1 MMTNIELPMTELK
14 VLHESTVQPE
24 EIDALGHMNVRYY
37 MARVDQ
43 ANRSML
49 AELGIQE
56 EPGKAIRRLDTYTR
70 FHREQFAGA
79 TLHTLGGLIA
89 VAGSDES
96 REMNGYFEIRNPDN
110 NQVAASFILR
120 SCLIDV
126 SSQQV
131 LDIIANSTNSANST
145 KNANTCEYSVLV
157 PEHGMPRSLSLNDPA
172 RISLE
177 ELEAVVGD
185 DPTPG
190 MMSGRRKNVVHADD
204 CDTDGR
210 LREEVDLMFVLH
222 RPTTGDENEP
232 GGPPV
237 MRDSEGRRYS
247 WAMIETRNVV
257 WHRPMAGEIVLS
269 IGADIANGEKWRQSR
284 RWMFAEETGLLLG
297 ISDSVGL
304 CIDLDARRS
313 IPMPFDVIEA
323 IERSSLPQFA

>member
-1 MMTNIELPMTELK
+1 MTELK

-37 MARVDQ
+37 MTRVAQ
-43 ANRSML
+43 ANRAML
-49 AELGIQE
+49 AELGIQDGS
-56 EPGKAIRRLDTYTR
+56 GKAIRRLDTYTR

-79 TLHTLGGLIA
+79 TLLTLGGLIA
-89 VAGSDES
+89 DAGSDES
-96 REMNGYFEIRNPDN
+96 QAINGYFEIRNPDN

-126 SSQQV
+126 SNQQV
-131 LDIIANSTNSANST
+131 LDINATSAKT
-145 KNANTCEYSVLV
+145 DLTREYSVRV
-157 PEHGMPRSLSLNDPA
+157 PEYGMPRSLSLNDPA

-190 MMSGRRKNVVHADD
+190 MMSGRRKNVVYADD
-204 CDTDGR
+204 CDSDGR

-222 RPTTGDENEP
+222 RPTTGEENEP

-284 RWMFAEETGLLLG
+284 RWMFAEETG
-297 ISDSVGL
+297 
-304 CIDLDARRS
+304 
-313 IPMPFDVIEA
+313 
-323 IERSSLPQFA
+323 

>member
-1 MMTNIELPMTELK
+1 
-14 VLHESTVQPE
+14 
-24 EIDALGHMNVRYY
+24 
-37 MARVDQ
+37 
-43 ANRSML
+43 
-49 AELGIQE
+49 
-56 EPGKAIRRLDTYTR
+56 
-70 FHREQFAGA
+70 
-79 TLHTLGGLIA
+79 LIA
-89 VAGSDES
+89 DAGSDES
-96 REMNGYFEIRNPDN
+96 QAINGYFEILNPDN

-126 SSQQV
+126 SNQQV
-131 LDIIANSTNSANST
+131 LDINATSAKT
-145 KNANTCEYSVLV
+145 DLTREYSVRV
-157 PEHGMPRSLSLNDPA
+157 PEYGMPRSLSLNDPA

-190 MMSGRRKNVVHADD
+190 MMSGRRKNVVYADD
-204 CDTDGR
+204 CDSDGR

-222 RPTTGDENEP
+222 RPTTGEENEP

>member
-1 MMTNIELPMTELK
+1 MTELR

-37 MARVDQ
+37 MTRVDQ

-49 AELGIQE
+49 AEMGIQE

-96 REMNGYFEIRNPDN
+96 REVNGYFEIRNPDN

-131 LDIIANSTNSANST
+131 LDITANSVNNDTS
-145 KNANTCEYSVLV
+145 EYRVLV

-190 MMSGRRKNVVHADD
+190 MMSGRRKNVVYADD
-204 CDTDGR
+204 CDSDGR

-222 RPTTGDENEP
+222 RPTTGDENEL

-247 WAMIETRNVV
+247 WAMIETRSVV
-257 WHRPMAGEIVLS
+257 WHRPMEGEIVLS

-284 RWMFAEETGLLLG
+284 RWMFAEKTGLLLG

-313 IPMPFDVIEA
+313 IPMPLDVIEA
-323 IERSSLPQFA
+323 IERTSLPQFA

>member
-1 MMTNIELPMTELK
+1 MTELR

-37 MARVDQ
+37 MTRVDQ
-43 ANRSML
+43 ANRSLL
-49 AELGIQE
+49 AELGIE
-56 EPGKAIRRLDTYTR
+56 DGSGKAIRRLDSYTR

-79 TLHTLGGLIA
+79 TLLTLGGLIA
-89 VAGSDES
+89 VAGSYES
-96 REMNGYFEIRNPDN
+96 REVNGYFEIRNPDN
-110 NQVAASFILR
+110 NQIAASFILR

-126 SSQQV
+126 YSQQV
-131 LDIIANSTNSANST
+131 LDINATSANNDLTS
-145 KNANTCEYSVLV
+145 KYSVSV
-157 PEHGMPRSLSLNDPA
+157 PEYGMPRSLSLDDPA

-222 RPTTGDENEP
+222 RPAAGEDNEP

-237 MRDSEGRRYS
+237 MLDSQGRRYS
-247 WAMIETRNVV
+247 WAMIETRSVV
-257 WHRPMAGEIVLS
+257 WHRPMVGEIVLS

>member
-1 MMTNIELPMTELK
+1 MTELK

-37 MARVDQ
+37 MTRVAQ
-43 ANRSML
+43 ANRAML
-49 AELGIQE
+49 AELGIQDGS
-56 EPGKAIRRLDTYTR
+56 GKAIRRLDTYTR

-79 TLHTLGGLIA
+79 TLLTLGGLIA
-89 VAGSDES
+89 DAGSDES
-96 REMNGYFEIRNPDN
+96 QAINGYFEIRNPDN

-126 SSQQV
+126 SNQQV
-131 LDIIANSTNSANST
+131 LDINATSAKT
-145 KNANTCEYSVLV
+145 DLTREYSVRV
-157 PEHGMPRSLSLNDPA
+157 PEYGMPRSLSLNDPA

-190 MMSGRRKNVVHADD
+190 MMSGRRKNVVYADD
-204 CDTDGR
+204 CDSDGR

-222 RPTTGDENEP
+222 RPTTGEENEP

>member
-1 MMTNIELPMTELK
+1 MMTNIELPMTELR

-37 MARVDQ
+37 MTRVDQ

-49 AELGIQE
+49 AEMGIQE

-96 REMNGYFEIRNPDN
+96 REVNGYFEIRNPDN

-131 LDIIANSTNSANST
+131 LDITANSVNNDTS
-145 KNANTCEYSVLV
+145 EYRVLV

-204 CDTDGR
+204 CDSDGR

-222 RPTTGDENEP
+222 RPTTGDENEL

-247 WAMIETRNVV
+247 WAMIETRSVV
-257 WHRPMAGEIVLS
+257 WHRPMEGEIVLS

-284 RWMFAEETGLLLG
+284 RWMFAEKTGLLLG

-313 IPMPFDVIEA
+313 IPMPLDVIEA
-323 IERSSLPQFA
+323 IERTSLPQFA

>member
-1 MMTNIELPMTELK
+1 MTELK
-14 VLHESTVQPE
+14 VLHESTVQPA

-37 MARVDQ
+37 MTRVDQ

-56 EPGKAIRRLDTYTR
+56 EPGRAIRRLDTYTR

-79 TLHTLGGLIA
+79 TLLTLGGVIA
-89 VAGSDES
+89 IAGANES
-96 REMNGYFEIRNPDN
+96 QEIEAYFEIRNPDN

-126 SSQQV
+126 SSQKV
-131 LDIIANSTNSANST
+131 LDINAISANNDLTS
-145 KNANTCEYSVLV
+145 KYSVSV
-157 PEHGMPRSLSLNDPA
+157 PEYGMPRSLSLDDPA

-204 CDTDGR
+204 CGTDGR

-222 RPTTGDENEP
+222 RPAAGEDNEP

-237 MRDSEGRRYS
+237 LRDSEGRRYS
-247 WAMIETRNVV
+247 WAMIETRSVV
-257 WHRPMAGEIVLS
+257 WHRPMVGEIVLS

-313 IPMPFDVIEA
+313 IPMPFDVIKA
-323 IERSSLPQFA
+323 IERSRLPQFA

>member
-1 MMTNIELPMTELK
+1 MTELK
-14 VLHESTVQPE
+14 VLHKSTVQPE

-37 MARVDQ
+37 MTRVDQ
-43 ANRSML
+43 ANRSLL
-49 AELGIQE
+49 AELGIE
-56 EPGKAIRRLDTYTR
+56 DGSGKAIRRIDSYTR

-79 TLHTLGGLIA
+79 TLLTLGGLIA

-96 REMNGYFEIRNPDN
+96 REINGYFEIRNPDN
-110 NQVAASFILR
+110 NQIAASFILR

-131 LDIIANSTNSANST
+131 VDINAISANNHLTS
-145 KNANTCEYSVLV
+145 KYSVSL
-157 PEHGMPRSLSLNDPA
+157 PEYGMPRSLSLDDPA

-204 CDTDGR
+204 CDTEGR

-222 RPTTGDENEP
+222 RPAAGEDNDP

-237 MRDSEGRRYS
+237 MLDPQGRRYS
-247 WAMIETRNVV
+247 WAMIETRSLV

-269 IGADIANGEKWRQSR
+269 IGADIDHGEKWRQSR

>member
-1 MMTNIELPMTELK
+1 MMTNIELLMTELK

-37 MARVDQ
+37 MTRVDR

-49 AELGIQE
+49 AERGIQE

-96 REMNGYFEIRNPDN
+96 REVNGYFEIRNPDN

-131 LDIIANSTNSANST
+131 LDITANSAN
-145 KNANTCEYSVLV
+145 NDNTSEYRVLV

-190 MMSGRRKNVVHADD
+190 MMSGRRKNAVHADD

-210 LREEVDLMFVLH
+210 LREEMDLMFVLH
-222 RPTTGDENEP
+222 RPTIGNENEL

-247 WAMIETRNVV
+247 WAMIETRSVV
-257 WHRPMAGEIVLS
+257 WHRPMEGEIVLS

-284 RWMFAEETGLLLG
+284 RWMFAEKTGLLLG

-313 IPMPFDVIEA
+313 IPMPLDVIEA

>member
-1 MMTNIELPMTELK
+1 MTELR

-37 MARVDQ
+37 MTRVDQ

-49 AELGIQE
+49 AEMGIQE

-96 REMNGYFEIRNPDN
+96 REANGYFEIRNPDN

-131 LDIIANSTNSANST
+131 LDITANSVNNDTS
-145 KNANTCEYSVLV
+145 EYRVLV

-204 CDTDGR
+204 CDSDGR

-222 RPTTGDENEP
+222 RPTTGDENEL

-247 WAMIETRNVV
+247 WAMIETRSVV
-257 WHRPMAGEIVLS
+257 WHRPMEGEIVLS

-284 RWMFAEETGLLLG
+284 RWMFAEKTGLLLG

-323 IERSSLPQFA
+323 IERTSLPQFA

>member
-1 MMTNIELPMTELK
+1 MTELK

-37 MARVDQ
+37 MTRVDQ

-49 AELGIQE
+49 AERGIQE

-96 REMNGYFEIRNPDN
+96 REVNGYFEIRNPDN

-131 LDIIANSTNSANST
+131 LDITANSAN
-145 KNANTCEYSVLV
+145 NDNTSEYRVLV

-204 CDTDGR
+204 CDSDGR
-210 LREEVDLMFVLH
+210 LREEMDLMFVLH
-222 RPTTGDENEP
+222 RPTIGNENEL

-247 WAMIETRNVV
+247 WAMIETRSVV
-257 WHRPMAGEIVLS
+257 WHRPMEGEIVLS

-284 RWMFAEETGLLLG
+284 RWMFAEKTGLLLG

-313 IPMPFDVIEA
+313 IPMPLDVIEA

>member
-1 MMTNIELPMTELK
+1 
-14 VLHESTVQPE
+14 V
-24 EIDALGHMNVRYY
+24 A
-37 MARVDQ
+37 Q
-43 ANRSML
+43 ANRAML
-49 AELGIQE
+49 AELGIQDGS
-56 EPGKAIRRLDTYTR
+56 GKAIRRLDTYTR

-79 TLHTLGGLIA
+79 TLLTLGGLIA
-89 VAGSDES
+89 DAGSDES
-96 REMNGYFEIRNPDN
+96 QAINGYFEIRNPDN

-126 SSQQV
+126 SNQQV
-131 LDIIANSTNSANST
+131 LDINATSAKT
-145 KNANTCEYSVLV
+145 DLTREYSVRV
-157 PEHGMPRSLSLNDPA
+157 PEYGMPRSLSLNDPA

-190 MMSGRRKNVVHADD
+190 MMSGRRKNVVYADD
-204 CDTDGR
+204 CDSDGR

-222 RPTTGDENEP
+222 RPTTGEENEP

>member
-1 MMTNIELPMTELK
+1 MTELE

-24 EIDALGHMNVRYY
+24 EIDSLGHMNVRYY
-37 MARVDQ
+37 MTRVDQ
-43 ANRSML
+43 ANRVML
-49 AELGIQE
+49 AEIGIQE
-56 EPGKAIRRLDTYTR
+56 ASGRVIRRLDTYTR

-89 VAGSDES
+89 IEGADES
-96 REMNGYFEIRNPDN
+96 REVNGYFEIRNPDN

-131 LDIIANSTNSANST
+131 LDITANSTNSAN
-145 KNANTCEYSVLV
+145 KDNTSEYSVLV

-222 RPTTGDENEP
+222 RPTTGDENEL

-247 WAMIETRNVV
+247 WAMIETRSVV
-257 WHRPMAGEIVLS
+257 WHRPMEGEIVLS

-284 RWMFAEETGLLLG
+284 RWMFAEKTGLLLG

>member
-1 MMTNIELPMTELK
+1 MTELK

-37 MARVDQ
+37 MTRVAQ
-43 ANRSML
+43 ANRAML
-49 AELGIQE
+49 AELGIQDGS
-56 EPGKAIRRLDTYTR
+56 GKAIRRLDTYTR

-79 TLHTLGGLIA
+79 TLLTLGGLIA
-89 VAGSDES
+89 DAGSDES
-96 REMNGYFEIRNPDN
+96 QAINGYFEIRNPDN

-126 SSQQV
+126 SNQQV
-131 LDIIANSTNSANST
+131 LDINATSAKT
-145 KNANTCEYSVLV
+145 DLTREYSVRV
-157 PEHGMPRSLSLNDPA
+157 PEYGMPRSLSLNDPA

-190 MMSGRRKNVVHADD
+190 MMSGRRKNVVYADD
-204 CDTDGR
+204 CDSDGR

-222 RPTTGDENEP
+222 RPTTGDENEL

-247 WAMIETRNVV
+247 WAMIETRSVV
-257 WHRPMAGEIVLS
+257 WHRPMEGEIVLS

-284 RWMFAEETGLLLG
+284 RWMFAEKTGLLLG

-313 IPMPFDVIEA
+313 IPMPLDVIEA
-323 IERSSLPQFA
+323 IERTSLPQFA

>member
-1 MMTNIELPMTELK
+1 MTELR

-37 MARVDQ
+37 MTRVDQ

-49 AELGIQE
+49 AEMGIQE

-96 REMNGYFEIRNPDN
+96 REVNGYFEIRNPDN

-131 LDIIANSTNSANST
+131 LDITANSVNNDTS
-145 KNANTCEYSVLV
+145 EYRVLV

-204 CDTDGR
+204 CDSDGR

-222 RPTTGDENEP
+222 RPTTGDENEL

-247 WAMIETRNVV
+247 WAMIETRSVV
-257 WHRPMAGEIVLS
+257 WHRPMEGEIVLS

-284 RWMFAEETGLLLG
+284 RWMFAEKTGLLLG

-313 IPMPFDVIEA
+313 IPMPLDVIEA
-323 IERSSLPQFA
+323 IERTSLPQFA

>member
-1 MMTNIELPMTELK
+1 MTELR

-37 MARVDQ
+37 MTRVDQ

-49 AELGIQE
+49 AEMGIQE

-96 REMNGYFEIRNPDN
+96 REANGYFEIRNPDN

-131 LDIIANSTNSANST
+131 LDITANSVNNDTS
-145 KNANTCEYSVLV
+145 EYRVLV

-204 CDTDGR
+204 CDSDGR

-222 RPTTGDENEP
+222 RPTTGDENEL

-247 WAMIETRNVV
+247 WAMIETRSVV
-257 WHRPMAGEIVLS
+257 WHRPMEGEIVLS

-284 RWMFAEETGLLLG
+284 RWMFAEKTGLLLG

-313 IPMPFDVIEA
+313 IPMPLDVIEA
-323 IERSSLPQFA
+323 IERTSLPQFA

>member
-1 MMTNIELPMTELK
+1 MTELK

-37 MARVDQ
+37 MVRVDQ
-43 ANRSML
+43 ANRSLL
-49 AELGIQE
+49 AEMGIQE

-89 VAGSDES
+89 VEGSDES
-96 REMNGYFEIRNPDN
+96 REVNAYFEIRNPDN
-110 NQVAASFILR
+110 NQVASSFILR
-120 SCLIDV
+120 SCLIDI

-131 LDIIANSTNSANST
+131 LDITANSAN
-145 KNANTCEYSVLV
+145 NDNTSEYIVLV

-222 RPTTGDENEP
+222 RPTTGEKNEP

-247 WAMIETRNVV
+247 WAMIETRSVV
-257 WHRPMAGEIVLS
+257 WHRPMEGEIVLS

-284 RWMFAEETGLLLG
+284 RWMFAEKTGLLLG

-304 CIDLDARRS
+304 CIDLDARLS

>member
-1 MMTNIELPMTELK
+1 MTELK

-37 MARVDQ
+37 MTRVDQ
-43 ANRSML
+43 ANRTML
-49 AELGIQE
+49 AERGIQE

-96 REMNGYFEIRNPDN
+96 REVNGYFEIRNPDN

-131 LDIIANSTNSANST
+131 LDITANSAN
-145 KNANTCEYSVLV
+145 NDNTSEYRVLV

-190 MMSGRRKNVVHADD
+190 MMSGRRKNAVHADD

-210 LREEVDLMFVLH
+210 LREEMDLMFVLH
-222 RPTTGDENEP
+222 RPTIGNENEL

-247 WAMIETRNVV
+247 WAMIETRSVV
-257 WHRPMAGEIVLS
+257 WHRPMEGEIVLS

-284 RWMFAEETGLLLG
+284 RWMFAEKTGLLLG

-313 IPMPFDVIEA
+313 IPMPLDVIEA

>member
-1 MMTNIELPMTELK
+1 MTELR

-37 MARVDQ
+37 MTRVDQ
-43 ANRSML
+43 ANRSL
-49 AELGIQE
+49 LGELGIE
-56 EPGKAIRRLDTYTR
+56 DGSGKAIRRLDSYTR

-79 TLHTLGGLIA
+79 TLLTLGGLIA
-89 VAGSDES
+89 VAGSYES
-96 REMNGYFEIRNPDN
+96 REVNGYFEIRNPDN
-110 NQVAASFILR
+110 NQIAASFILR

-126 SSQQV
+126 YSQQV
-131 LDIIANSTNSANST
+131 LDINATSANNDLTS
-145 KNANTCEYSVLV
+145 KYSVSV
-157 PEHGMPRSLSLNDPA
+157 PEYGMPRSLSLDDPA

-222 RPTTGDENEP
+222 RPAAGEDNEP

-237 MRDSEGRRYS
+237 MFDSQGRRYS
-247 WAMIETRNVV
+247 WAMIETRSVV
-257 WHRPMAGEIVLS
+257 WHRPMVGEIVLS

-284 RWMFAEETGLLLG
+284 RWMFAEKTGLLLG

-323 IERSSLPQFA
+323 IERSSLPQFV

>member
-1 MMTNIELPMTELK
+1 MTELR

-37 MARVDQ
+37 MTRVDQ

-49 AELGIQE
+49 AEMGIQE

-96 REMNGYFEIRNPDN
+96 REVNGYFEIRNPDN

-131 LDIIANSTNSANST
+131 LDITANSVNNDTS
-145 KNANTCEYSVLV
+145 EYRVLV

-204 CDTDGR
+204 CDSDGR

-222 RPTTGDENEP
+222 RPTTGEENEP

-313 IPMPFDVIEA
+313 IPMPLDVIEA
-323 IERSSLPQFA
+323 IERTSLPQFA

>member
-1 MMTNIELPMTELK
+1 
-14 VLHESTVQPE
+14 
-24 EIDALGHMNVRYY
+24 
-37 MARVDQ
+37 
-43 ANRSML
+43 
-49 AELGIQE
+49 
-56 EPGKAIRRLDTYTR
+56 
-70 FHREQFAGA
+70 
-79 TLHTLGGLIA
+79 
-89 VAGSDES
+89 
-96 REMNGYFEIRNPDN
+96 
-110 NQVAASFILR
+110 
-120 SCLIDV
+120 
-126 SSQQV
+126 
-131 LDIIANSTNSANST
+131 
-145 KNANTCEYSVLV
+145 
-157 PEHGMPRSLSLNDPA
+157 LSLNDPV

-210 LREEVDLMFVLH
+210 LREEMDLMFVLH
-222 RPTTGDENEP
+222 RPTIGNENEL

-237 MRDSEGRRYS
+237 MRDSKGRRYS
-247 WAMIETRNVV
+247 WAMIETRSVV
-257 WHRPMAGEIVLS
+257 WHRPMEGEIVLS

-313 IPMPFDVIEA
+313 IPMPLDVIEA

>member
-1 MMTNIELPMTELK
+1 MTELR

-37 MARVDQ
+37 MTRVDQ

-49 AELGIQE
+49 AEMGIQE

-96 REMNGYFEIRNPDN
+96 REANGYFEIRNPDN

-131 LDIIANSTNSANST
+131 LDITANSVNNDTS
-145 KNANTCEYSVLV
+145 EYRVLV

-204 CDTDGR
+204 CDSDGR

-222 RPTTGDENEP
+222 RPTTGDENEL

-247 WAMIETRNVV
+247 WAMIETRSVV
-257 WHRPMAGEIVLS
+257 WHRPMEGEIVLS

-284 RWMFAEETGLLLG
+284 RWMFAEKTGLLLG

>member
-1 MMTNIELPMTELK
+1 MTELK
-14 VLHESTVQPE
+14 VLHESTVQPA

-37 MARVDQ
+37 MTRVDQ

-56 EPGKAIRRLDTYTR
+56 EPGRAIRRLDTYTR

-79 TLHTLGGLIA
+79 TLLTLGGVIA
-89 VAGSDES
+89 IAGANES
-96 REMNGYFEIRNPDN
+96 QEIEAYFEIRNPDN

-126 SSQQV
+126 SSQKV
-131 LDIIANSTNSANST
+131 LDINAISANNDLTS
-145 KNANTCEYSVLV
+145 KYSVSV
-157 PEHGMPRSLSLNDPA
+157 PEYGMPRSLSLDDPA

-204 CDTDGR
+204 CGTDGR

-222 RPTTGDENEP
+222 RPAAGEDNEP

-237 MRDSEGRRYS
+237 LRDSEGRRYS
-247 WAMIETRNVV
+247 WAMIETRSVV
-257 WHRPMAGEIVLS
+257 WHRPMVGEIVLS

-313 IPMPFDVIEA
+313 IPMPFDVIKA

>member
-1 MMTNIELPMTELK
+1 MKELK

-37 MARVDQ
+37 MTRVAQ
-43 ANRSML
+43 ANRAML
-49 AELGIQE
+49 AELGIQDGS
-56 EPGKAIRRLDTYTR
+56 GKAIRRLDTYTR

-79 TLHTLGGLIA
+79 TLLTLGGLIA
-89 VAGSDES
+89 DAGSDES
-96 REMNGYFEIRNPDN
+96 QAINGYFEIRNPDN

-126 SSQQV
+126 SNQQV
-131 LDIIANSTNSANST
+131 LDINATSAKT
-145 KNANTCEYSVLV
+145 DLTREYSVRV
-157 PEHGMPRSLSLNDPA
+157 PEYGMPRSLSLNDPA

-190 MMSGRRKNVVHADD
+190 MMSGRRKNVVYADD
-204 CDTDGR
+204 CDSDGR

-222 RPTTGDENEP
+222 RPTTGEENEP

>member
-1 MMTNIELPMTELK
+1 MTELK

-37 MARVDQ
+37 MTRVDQ

-49 AELGIQE
+49 AERGIQE

-96 REMNGYFEIRNPDN
+96 REVNGYFEIRNPDN

-131 LDIIANSTNSANST
+131 LDITANSAN
-145 KNANTCEYSVLV
+145 NDNTSEYRVLV

-190 MMSGRRKNVVHADD
+190 MMSGRRKNAVHADD

-210 LREEVDLMFVLH
+210 LREEMDLMFVLH
-222 RPTTGDENEP
+222 RPTIGNENEL

-247 WAMIETRNVV
+247 WAMIETRSVV
-257 WHRPMAGEIVLS
+257 WHRPMEGEIVLS

-284 RWMFAEETGLLLG
+284 RWMFAEKTGLLLG

-313 IPMPFDVIEA
+313 IPMPLDVIEA

>member
-1 MMTNIELPMTELK
+1 MMTNIELLMTELK

-37 MARVDQ
+37 MTRVDQ
-43 ANRSML
+43 ANRTML
-49 AELGIQE
+49 AERGIQE

-96 REMNGYFEIRNPDN
+96 REVNGYFEIRNPDN

-131 LDIIANSTNSANST
+131 LDITANSAN
-145 KNANTCEYSVLV
+145 NDNTSEYRVLV

-190 MMSGRRKNVVHADD
+190 MMSGRRKNAVHADD

-210 LREEVDLMFVLH
+210 LREEMDLMFVLH
-222 RPTTGDENEP
+222 RPTIGNENEL

-247 WAMIETRNVV
+247 WAMIETRSVV
-257 WHRPMAGEIVLS
+257 WHRPMEGEIVLS

-284 RWMFAEETGLLLG
+284 RWMFAEKTGLLLG

-313 IPMPFDVIEA
+313 IPMPLDVIEA

>member
-1 MMTNIELPMTELK
+1 MTELR

-37 MARVDQ
+37 MTRVDQ

-49 AELGIQE
+49 AEMGIQE

-96 REMNGYFEIRNPDN
+96 REVNGYFEIRNPDN

-131 LDIIANSTNSANST
+131 LDITANSVNNDTS
-145 KNANTCEYSVLV
+145 EYRVLV

-204 CDTDGR
+204 CDSDGR

-222 RPTTGDENEP
+222 RPTTGDENEL

-247 WAMIETRNVV
+247 WAMIETRSVV

-313 IPMPFDVIEA
+313 IPMPLDVIEA
-323 IERSSLPQFA
+323 IERTSLPQFA

>member
-49 AELGIQE
+49 AEMGIHE
-56 EPGKAIRRLDTYTR
+56 EPGKAFRRLDTYTR

-89 VAGSDES
+89 VEGSDES
-96 REMNGYFEIRNPDN
+96 REVNGYFEIRNPDN
-110 NQVAASFILR
+110 NQIAASFILR

-131 LDIIANSTNSANST
+131 LDITANSGNSAN
-145 KNANTCEYSVLV
+145 NDNTSEYSVLV

-185 DPTPG
+185 DPAPG

-222 RPTTGDENEP
+222 RPTTGDENEL

-247 WAMIETRNVV
+247 WAMIETRSVV
-257 WHRPMAGEIVLS
+257 WHRPMEGEIVLS

-313 IPMPFDVIEA
+313 IPMPLDVIEA

>member
-1 MMTNIELPMTELK
+1 MTELK

-49 AELGIQE
+49 AEMGIQE
-56 EPGKAIRRLDTYTR
+56 EPGKAFRRLDTYTR

-131 LDIIANSTNSANST
+131 LDIIANSANSAKNGNSANST

-157 PEHGMPRSLSLNDPA
+157 PEHGMPRSLSLNDPT

-190 MMSGRRKNVVHADD
+190 MMSGRRRNVVHADD

-222 RPTTGDENEP
+222 RPTAGEKNEP

-257 WHRPMAGEIVLS
+257 WHRPMEGEIVLS

>member
-1 MMTNIELPMTELK
+1 MTELR

-37 MARVDQ
+37 MTRVDQ

-49 AELGIQE
+49 AEMGIQE

-96 REMNGYFEIRNPDN
+96 REANGYFEIRNPDN

-131 LDIIANSTNSANST
+131 LDITANSVNNDTS
-145 KNANTCEYSVLV
+145 EYRVLV

-204 CDTDGR
+204 CDSDGR

-222 RPTTGDENEP
+222 RPTTGDENEL

-247 WAMIETRNVV
+247 WAMIETRSVV
-257 WHRPMAGEIVLS
+257 WHRPMEGEIVLS

-284 RWMFAEETGLLLG
+284 RWMFAKKTGLLLG

-313 IPMPFDVIEA
+313 IPMPLDVIEA
-323 IERSSLPQFA
+323 IERTSLPQFA

>member
-1 MMTNIELPMTELK
+1 MTELR

-37 MARVDQ
+37 MTRVDQ

-49 AELGIQE
+49 AEMGIQE

-96 REMNGYFEIRNPDN
+96 REVNGYFEIRNPDN

-131 LDIIANSTNSANST
+131 LDITANSVNNDTS
-145 KNANTCEYSVLV
+145 EYRVLV

-204 CDTDGR
+204 CDSDGR

-222 RPTTGDENEP
+222 RPTTGDENEL